1 MRGDH
6 ASAAPGQTAG
16 RNGAGE
22 ASEATTTLAAP
33 EVSPTAAL
41 QLGWRVAE
49 LYAQVND
56 PGEPS
61 NDTLLPA
68 HQSLEAEDQLELQL
82 RAAAGDARRAG
93 IPSKA
98 RALEQLVR
106 SARRAP
112 DSAEAAEAFRTEVRD
127 CHVELS
133 KELWAHDEAGGRA
146 YELGNGMSDT
156 YNRICRS
163 YLVADEE
170 PRTAWVGMFASDRV
184 ERLKKLLDDLQS
196 RLNPAG
202 VAVVRHHLDVWRD
215 NVPDRIEADGPPP
228 LEKVRQGLRRQT
240 IIWRQLLAG
249 DKEPEAY
256 LSSDARAE
264 LRGDLRELVWSRC
277 RRWILPAAGILFL
290 LVFFLPQVIA
300 WYERSVLE
308 TGIASALVA
317 VAGAVGLTKASMLA
331 TVRTRAKQWS
341 ELLWNRAVAKKVS
354 DMTLVLDSVLPAPAP
369 EPRSLTA
376 MAAKVGED
384 VKQRIRSHP
393 GPIPPPHRPGPSF

>member
-1 MRGDH
+1 M
-6 ASAAPGQTAG
+6 SADPSQMLE
-16 RNGAGE
+16 RAGE
-22 ASEATTTLAAP
+22 YEAGGVGATVAAE
-33 EVSPTAAL
+33 EVSPTAAF

-68 HQSLEAEDQLELQL
+68 HQSLEPKDQLELQL

-93 IPSKA
+93 IPA
-98 RALEQLVR
+98 RAHMLEQLVPY
-106 SARRAP
+106 ARRAP
-112 DSAEAAEAFRTEVRD
+112 HSSEAAEAFRTEVRN

-133 KELWAHDEAGGRA
+133 KELWARDEAAGRA

-170 PRTAWVGMFASDRV
+170 PRTAWARMFASDRV

-202 VAVVRHHLDVWRD
+202 VAVVRHHLDIWRD
-215 NVPDRIEADGPPP
+215 NVPERIRAGGPPP
-228 LEKVRQGLRRQT
+228 LEKVREGLRRQT
-240 IIWRQLLAG
+240 VIWRQLLAG

-256 LSSDARAE
+256 LDSDARAE

-277 RRWILPAAGILFL
+277 RRWIVPAAGILFL
-290 LVFFLPQVIA
+290 LVFFLPHVVD

-308 TGIASALVA
+308 TGVASAAVA
-317 VAGAVGLTKASMLA
+317 VAGALGLTKASMLI

-354 DMTLVLDSVLPAPAP
+354 DMTLVLDTVLPAPAP
-369 EPRSLTA
+369 EPRSLAA
-376 MAAKVGED
+376 MAASIGD
-384 VKQRIRSHP
+384 QVKDRIRSQP
-393 GPIPPPHRPGPSF
+393 APMPTAHRPDPSF

>member
-1 MRGDH
+1 MRGDQT
-6 ASAAPGQTAG
+6 STDPG
-16 RNGAGE
+16 RIRERDGAGE
-22 ASEATTTLAAP
+22 AGEATATVAAE

-68 HQSLEAEDQLELQL
+68 HQSLEPGDQLELQL
-82 RAAAGDARRAG
+82 RAAAGDAHRAG

-98 RALEQLVR
+98 RTLERLAS
-106 SARRAP
+106 SARKAP
-112 DSAEAAEAFRTEVRD
+112 GSPEAAAAFRTGVRD
-127 CHVELS
+127 CHIELS
-133 KELWAHDEAGGRA
+133 KELWARDEAGGRA

-156 YNRICRS
+156 YNRVCRS

-170 PRTAWVGMFASDRV
+170 PRTAWLGMFAADRV

-215 NVPDRIEADGPPP
+215 NVPARIGAGGPPP
-228 LEKVRQGLRRQT
+228 LEKVREGLRRQT

-256 LSSDARAE
+256 LDSDARVE
-264 LRGDLRELVWSRC
+264 LRGDLRDLVWSRC

-290 LVFFLPQVIA
+290 LVFFLPQVVD

-308 TGIASALVA
+308 TGVASAFVA
-317 VAGAVGLTKASMLA
+317 VVGALGLTKASMLA
-331 TVRTRAKQWS
+331 TVRTRATQWS

-354 DMTLVLDSVLPAPAP
+354 DMTLVLDTVLPAPAAK
-369 EPRSLTA
+369 PRSLAATA
-376 MAAKVGED
+376 ARVGD
-384 VKQRIRSHP
+384 GVKARIRSHP
-393 GPIPPPHRPGPSF
+393 GAMPPAHRPGPSF

>member
-1 MRGDH
+1 M
-6 ASAAPGQTAG
+6 SAGPSQVLERDGEHEG
-16 RNGAGE
+16 SE
-22 ASEATTTLAAP
+22 ASVTVAAQEA
-33 EVSPTAAL
+33 SPTAAL

-56 PGEPS
+56 PGQPAG
-61 NDTLLPA
+61 DTLLPT
-68 HQSLEAEDQLELQL
+68 HQSLAPEDQLELQL

-93 IPSKA
+93 IASRA
-98 RALEQLVR
+98 HALEQLV
-106 SARRAP
+106 SYAREAP
-112 DSAEAAEAFRTEVRD
+112 TSSDAAEAFRSEVRK

-133 KELWAHDEAGGRA
+133 KELWAGDEAAGRA

-163 YLVADEE
+163 YMVADEE
-170 PRTAWVGMFASDRV
+170 PATAWESMFASGRV

-215 NVPDRIEADGPPP
+215 NVPARIRAGGPPP
-228 LEKVRQGLRRQT
+228 LKKVRDGLRRQT

-256 LSSDARAE
+256 LDSDARAE
-264 LRGDLRELVWSRC
+264 LRGDLRELVWTRC
-277 RRWILPAAGILFL
+277 RGWILPVAAILFL
-290 LVFFLPQVIA
+290 LVFFLPHVVD

-308 TGIASALVA
+308 TGVASAFVA
-317 VAGAVGLTKASMLA
+317 VAGAVGLTKASMLV
-331 TVRTRAKQWS
+331 TVRTRAQQWS

-354 DMTLVLDSVLPAPAP
+354 DMTLVLDAVLPEPAP
-369 EPRSLTA
+369 EPRSLAA
-376 MAAKVGED
+376 MAARVGEG
-384 VKQRIRSHP
+384 VKERIGSHP
-393 GPIPPPHRPGPSF
+393 GPMPPAHRPGPSF